1 MWETLE
7 EFYDA
12 VPRPSARVEDHGALV
27 LFVQTHEGG
36 WPFYARPKFP
46 SGEPTVDDVTR
57 MRARQR
63 ELGVPEAFEWVHETT
78 PGLLEAA
85 EQAGLSV
92 LRAPLLVLDH
102 DQLPPAD
109 ERVRVLEE
117 EAPEVLG
124 VVGRLA
130 FSVPG
135 TEKGELGTAERDAE
149 LTGAA
154 PEPSRNRHAVGELPE
169 HGVVAVG
176 TAQRAGDVVEIAGV
190 GTLPVARRQ
199 GLGGAITAAL
209 ARDALDS
216 GAKIVFV
223 SAGSETIAQVYER
236 VGFRRVGTAC
246 IAEPG

>member
-12 VPRPSARVEDHGALV
+12 VPRHSARVEEHGSLV
-27 LFVQTHEGG
+27 LFVQAHEGG
-36 WPFYARPKFP
+36 WPLYARPRFP
-46 SGEPTVDDVTR
+46 GGEPTVDDVAE

-92 LRAPLLVLDH
+92 LRAPLLVLDPH
-102 DQLPPAD
+102 LLPPADD
-109 ERVRVLEE
+109 ERVRVLD

-154 PEPSRNRHAVGELPE
+154 PEPSMNRHAAAELPG

-190 GTLPVARRQ
+190 GTLPAARRQ

-209 ARDALDS
+209 AHDALDR